1 MPELPE
7 VEILSRHLNR
17 QLQGRV
23 LGELLQVHP
32 RFCPTADAA
41 SLGRRLCGCR
51 IQEVRRRAKYI
62 LFELMPETDG
72 TAFPLIAHLGMTGR
86 IFCSDFPEV
95 LPKHTVLAVR
105 LDMGRLVF
113 EDPRRFGRLTLDT
126 TCLDG
131 LGPEPLEES
140 FTSEVLC
147 QALQDCR
154 QPVKVALLDQARV
167 AGIGNIYASESL
179 FLAGIHPQTPAGEL
193 DEKAVS
199 RLREAIR
206 TVLNRAI
213 DYGSGLE
220 LRPESG
226 QSGNGVFYFGT
237 GGGVGKAEPDPEER
251 FAVYDRED
259 EDCGRCGRKIVR
271 IELGGRST
279 YFCGA
284 CQKKPVQ
291 RGRKSGL
298 KNVRQNC

>member
-23 LGELLQVHP
+23 LRELLQVHP

-41 SLGRRLCGCR
+41 GLGRRLRDCR
-51 IQEVRRRAKYI
+51 IQQVKRRAKYI
-62 LFELMPETDG
+62 LFHLVPETDG
-72 TAFPLIAHLGMTGR
+72 TEFPLIAHLGMTGR
-86 IFCSDFPEV
+86 IFCSDSREA

-105 LDMGRLVF
+105 LDEGRLVF
-113 EDPRRFGRLTLDT
+113 EDPRRFGRLTLDA

-147 QALQDCR
+147 QALRDCR

-167 AGIGNIYASESL
+167 AGIGNIYTSESL
-179 FLAGIHPQTPAGEL
+179 YLAGIHPQTPAGEL
-193 DEKAVS
+193 KSQQVS
-199 RLREAIR
+199 RLRETIR
-206 TVLNRAI
+206 AVLNRAI
-213 DYGSGLE
+213 DFGSGLE
-220 LRPESG
+220 LRPESA
-226 QSGNGVFYFGT
+226 QAGNRVFYFGT

-259 EDCGRCGRKIVR
+259 EDCGRCGGKIVR

-279 YFCGA
+279 YFCGG
-284 CQKKPVQ
+284 CQKKPIQ
-291 RGRKSGL
+291 RGRKSGF
-298 KNVRQNC
+298 KNVR